1 MTYGKRIGPWVGLL
15 CVLSVVLVVLLPGV
29 RAQETTGDL
38 QGYVKDQ
45 SGGAIPHATVEI
57 SSSALIGSK
66 KKQTDEA
73 GYFRFHY
80 LPPGEYTLTVSAP
93 NFSTYKQT
101 GIKLDVGKLPTIDVV
116 LQIGQMTQVVEVT
129 GKAPIVD
136 VTTSKAAV
144 TLPEEVL
151 ANLPRGRTFQS
162 LISFAPGARQ
172 EPLQSQREDPGRA
185 NGFQIDGASDSE
197 NTYLVEGM
205 DTSDVQIGG
214 IKVSVPFEFVQE
226 LQIKTSGFEAEYG
239 GAVGGV
245 VNVVQSHGSNNW
257 HGHVVA
263 KYFSDAFNANDQ
275 CQIVGGPTSATQQPA
290 LTCGV
295 IGVPGTSI
303 DSTNRLDQPFEFYNG
318 KKDHRRIVDTGFTIG
333 GPIFRDRL
341 WLFASYL
348 PTLDRTGRTVNFTG
362 ANPGLHTS
370 TRTFDQH
377 NALTRLDYRPIR
389 SLNLYASW
397 QYFYSRFSGVLPVSP
412 DSVTGQK
419 NQAADTDPN
428 TLRAD
433 IGAVNPGSLYV
444 FGGDWT
450 VTPKFVIS
458 ARYGYLFYNT
468 QDRGKP
474 VGIRYVYDSGS
485 LTTTTPGLDGRP
497 IDPSGTFA
505 HSQNFSNIQ
514 DNRQTLFDAFKR
526 KALNTDVSYFVS
538 KWGTHNFKFGYSN
551 NRLSNDVLVGFNTAL
566 VNLNYGQDY
575 SPGTSPAACDAII
588 AANVAQFGPGAA
600 GHCRGNA
607 GFFIV
612 RDGVDIVGLVSSL
625 NHGIYAQDNW
635 TVGKGLTLNLGV
647 RFDKEFLP
655 PYSQGANSID
665 FGLTDKIAPRLG
677 VAYDVL
683 HNGKLK
689 AYFSYGKFFDIM
701 KYSLPRGSFGGEY
714 WHDCAYAMDNPDF
727 TKITPTAPGG
737 HACPTSGSAPGVG
750 VGRLIENQDFRR
762 NITDPNFPGVDPNI
776 KPMQQHEYVVG
787 TDWAI
792 KPSLGLE
799 IRYARK
805 RLDET
810 IEDIGI
816 TDDLGFFIGNPGPN
830 TFADLLHRTTPPVK
844 SLSGTN
850 PLPAQCSTCP
860 RQPSAIRNYDAVE
873 FRLTKRPSKSWFGSI
888 SYTYGRLRGNY
899 SGLTDSDITDRNGGR
914 HSPNN
919 HRAFDW
925 PQMQFTSHGQFQDG
939 PLSTDR
945 PHALK
950 LIGWYRLSYWGMES
964 YFGVFESIFSG
975 TPVSTCW
982 PAGGTTSSCVYVE
995 NRGNFVKLHRAANGD
1010 FVSDGIIKDFRTPRY
1025 TNTDFSFKQEFKV
1038 NKSNEAMRVT
1048 FEWDV
1053 LNLLNQHSI
1062 LSLNPVPLAG
1072 SNTTV
1077 TPRTNTNETK
1087 IDWTTFLSG
1096 WDYIALSNSQNRIF
1110 SNRYALPNLLQAAR
1124 TMRFIVSFRF

>member
-1 MTYGKRIGPWVGLL
+1 MTYGKRIGRWVGLL

-57 SSSALIGSK
+57 TSSALIGSK

-93 NFSTYKQT
+93 NFSTYKHT

-144 TLPEEVL
+144 TLPKEVL
-151 ANLPRGRTFQS
+151 TSLPRGRTFQS

-172 EPLQSQREDPGRA
+172 EPLQSATRLDPGHG

-197 NTYLVEGM
+197 NTYLVEGL
-205 DTSDVQIGG
+205 DTSDINVGG
-214 IKVSVPFEFVQE
+214 IKVNVPFEFVQE

-245 VNVVQSHGSNNW
+245 VNVVQSRGSNNW
-257 HGHVVA
+257 HGSVLA
-263 KYFSDAFNANDQ
+263 KYFSDALNANDQ
-275 CQIVGGPTSATQQPA
+275 CQIVGAPNGFRPQPA
-290 LTCGV
+290 FSCGL

-303 DSTNRLDQPFEFYNG
+303 DSTRRLDQASEYYLG
-318 KKDHRRIVDTGFTIG
+318 KKDHRRIVDPGFTIG
-333 GPIFRDRL
+333 GPIFRDNL

-348 PTLDRTGRTVNFTG
+348 PSFDRVRRGVVFTG
-362 ANPGLHTS
+362 EHAGF
-370 TRTFDQH
+370 RTFNRTSDQQ
-377 NALTRLDYRPIR
+377 NALTRLDYRPVR
-389 SLNLYASW
+389 SLNLYGSW
-397 QYFYSRFSGVLPVSP
+397 QYFYSRIAGILPAAP
-412 DSVTGQK
+412 DSVIGQQ
-419 NQAADTDPN
+419 NPAADTDPN
-428 TLRAD
+428 TIRSD
-433 IGAVNPGSLYV
+433 TGSVNPGALYV

-450 VTPKFVIS
+450 PTAKLVIA
-458 ARYGYLFYNT
+458 ARYGYLFYNSS
-468 QDRGKP
+468 DRGKP
-474 VGIRYVYDSGS
+474 VGVRYLFDGGS

-497 IDPSGTFA
+497 IDPNGNFA

-514 DNRQTLFDAFKR
+514 DNVQTVFDAFKR

-538 KWGTHNFKFGYSN
+538 KWGTHNLKFGYSN
-551 NRLSNDVLVGFNTAL
+551 NRLSNDVLNAYNTAL
-566 VNLNYGQDY
+566 VFLNYGQDY
-575 SPGTSPAACDAII
+575 SPGTSPTACDAII
-588 AANVAQFGPGAA
+588 AANVTQFGPSAA

-607 GFFIV
+607 GHFIV
-612 RDGVDIVGLVSSL
+612 GQLDATTVGSVSSL
-625 NHGIYAQDNW
+625 NHGIYLQDSW

-655 PYSQGANSID
+655 PYRAGASSIS
-665 FGLTDKIAPRLG
+665 FGFTDKVSPRIG
-677 VAYDVL
+677 AAYDLL

-701 KYSLPRGSFGGEY
+701 KYSLPRGSFGGDY
-714 WHDCAYAMDNPDF
+714 WHNCVYAMDDPNF
-727 TKITPTAPGG
+727 NRITPTSAGAP
-737 HACPTSGSAPGVG
+737 ACPASGPAPGVT
-750 VGRLIENQDFRR
+750 VGRFIENRDFRR
-762 NITDPNFPGVDPNI
+762 NILNPNFPGVDPNI

-787 TDWAI
+787 ADWAI
-792 KPSLGLE
+792 LSNLGLE

-816 TDDLGFFIGNPGPN
+816 TDDFGFFIGNPGPN
-830 TFADLLHRTTPPVK
+830 TFADLLHRATPDF
-844 SLSGTN
+844 
-850 PLPAQCSTCP
+850 PAQCLDCP
-860 RQPSAIRNYDAVE
+860 RQPPAIRNYDAVE
-873 FRLTKRPSKSWFGSI
+873 FRLTKRASTRWFGSI
-888 SYTYGRLRGNY
+888 SYTYSRLRGNY
-899 SGLTDSDITDRNGGR
+899 SGLTDSDITDREGGR

-919 HRAFDW
+919 HRAFDY
-925 PQMQFTSHGQFQDG
+925 PDMQFTAHGQFQDG

-945 PHALK
+945 PNTLK

-964 YFGVFESIFSG
+964 TFGLFQSIFSG
-975 TPVSTCW
+975 TPTSTCW
-982 PAGGTTSSCVYVE
+982 AVIGSTSSCVYVE
-995 NRGNFVKLHRAANGD
+995 NRGNFVKFHRASNGD
-1010 FVSDGIIKDFRTPRY
+1010 FVSDGIVQDLRTPRY

-1038 NKSNEAMRVT
+1038 NKSNEAMRLSL
-1048 FEWDV
+1048 EWDV
-1053 LNLLNQHSI
+1053 LNLFNQHSV
-1062 LSLNPVPLAG
+1062 LATNPVPLAG

-1077 TPRTNTNETK
+1077 TIPTTSNASGV
-1087 IDWTTFLSG
+1087 DWKALLTG
-1096 WDYIALSNSQNRIF
+1096 WDYIAVSNSQKKIV
-1110 SNRYALPNLLQAAR
+1110 SNRYGLPNLFQPSR
-1124 TMRFIVSFRF
+1124 TMRFILSFKF